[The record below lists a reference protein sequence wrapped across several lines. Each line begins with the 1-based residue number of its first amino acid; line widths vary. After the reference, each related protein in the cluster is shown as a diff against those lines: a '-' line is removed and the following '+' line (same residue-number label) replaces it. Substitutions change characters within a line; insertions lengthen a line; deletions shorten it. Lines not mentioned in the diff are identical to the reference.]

1 MRFLYTAVLITAF
14 LYAPLTA
21 FAGKAEMSEMDC
33 YIEPH
38 CTVKLGSEVP
48 GVIESIEVERG
59 DFVKKGQVLVKLRAG
74 VEEATVDLTRT
85 RLAFATRD
93 YERTSQLHK
102 DGVIPP
108 YEMDKIE
115 TTMKITQD
123 ELKKVEEDLKR
134 RIIRSPIDGVVVE
147 RLLSAGE
154 RVENEPILK
163 LAQIDP
169 LNVEVIAP
177 VTLFGSV
184 KIGNRIEVNPEKPVK
199 GTFIGHVKIVDRVI
213 DAASGTF
220 GFRIELPNE
229 NFALPAGL
237 KCRIR
242 FLGSK

>member
-1 MRFLYTAVLITAF
+1 MRFLHAIVFIAAI
-14 LYAPLTA
+14 LYSPLTA
-21 FAGKAEMSEMDC
+21 FAGKAEMSELDC

-38 CTVKLGSEVP
+38 CTVKLGSEVT

-59 DFVKKGQVLVKLRAG
+59 DFVKKGQVLVKLRSG
-74 VEEATVDLTRT
+74 VEEATVDFTRT

-93 YERTSQLHK
+93 YERTSQLRK

-108 YEMDKIE
+108 NEMDKIE
-115 TTMKITQD
+115 TTMKVTQD
-123 ELKKVEEDLKR
+123 ELKKAEEDLKR

-154 RVENEPILK
+154 RVENQPILK

-184 KIGNRIEVNPEKPVK
+184 KVGNRIEVNPEKPVR
-199 GTFIGHVKIVDRVI
+199 GTFIGQVKIVDRVI

-229 NFALPAGL
+229 NYAVPAGL
-237 KCRIR
+237 KCHIR
-242 FLGSK
+242 FLGHK